1 MMIRG
6 HVFTHLTLIVLFSA
20 AVAAAQGPSAEAPA
34 ASVPQAQKIT
44 TTETVV
50 VTAPGEFRVEQEM
63 QAPALIEEAPGT
75 SPIKSIAQL
84 PSVNFQAADPYGSYE
99 WAVRISVRGFNQS
112 QLGFTL
118 DDIPLGDMSYGNWNG
133 LHISRAIT
141 DENIGRIVLS
151 QGTGA
156 LETASN
162 SNLGGTLQFYSADPS
177 DKRSV
182 TVNQS
187 FGSWSAYRTYAKF
200 ESGLLPSHTKFYLSG
215 AYNLSDKWRGHGQ
228 IGQNYWQLNGKL
240 VHYVGSSGVLSIFAD
255 VSDRREVDYQDV
267 NKVWVQT
274 LGYNWDNYGN
284 WAQSIQAALAYD
296 GVPGYNYPG
305 LVGTVPDPED
315 AGYYGGAGLRK
326 DQIGGI
332 SYKQALSD
340 HLTLKVTGYGHHD
353 DGRGLWFTPYVPTYT
368 DIFTNSVA
376 SFVSPISER
385 TSEYQINRG
394 GLLAS
399 LAYENGRNKVEGGF
413 WFEGEKWNLARRYY
427 PTSLTSPM
435 QSLYDFPVH
444 PFLTQWEYGFNTTV
458 YQIHLQDQFR
468 VNDKLAFSA
477 GFKTA
482 ETTTD
487 GELSTTFLSNPPIMA
502 DPKLQGGLGYY
513 AGKYA
518 QGQLTSG
525 KPFLPQF
532 GANYKFDKSS
542 EIFGDGAYNVRAYQ
556 PGGYGYGA
564 SPWNATQASY
574 SFAVATLKPETSW
587 TEEAGY
593 RLNTH
598 QAAAQVSLF
607 HVNFQNRLLAFA
619 QGSGIAGYASILGN
633 AGGVTTNGADAAI
646 TINLGPDFSLYNGG
660 TWSKSTYDDNVNYY
674 STAAAC
680 PNGNAPV
687 NNTCTYYTKGKV
699 NVDSPEGMYK
709 TALDWHKWGA
719 FVHVGADY
727 MSTRYFT
734 YSNDGSVGGRFQT
747 EAGLGYK
754 REELG
759 AFKDLKL
766 QLNAT
771 NLLNSQYYASIG
783 TNGFIYSDPL
793 SVNNNTL
800 QVGAPRTVSGTL
812 SVRF

>member
-1 MMIRG
+1 MIRG
-6 HVFTHLTLIVLFSA
+6 YFSKHLTLIVLFGA

-34 ASVPQAQKIT
+34 ASTPQPPKIT

-50 VTAPGEFRVEQEM
+50 VTAPGEFRVEQEL

-99 WAVRISVRGFNQS
+99 WAVRISVRGFNQN

-177 DKRSV
+177 DKRSF
-182 TVNQS
+182 TVNQTV
-187 FGSWSAYRTYAKF
+187 GSWSAYRTYAKF

-215 AYNLSDKWRGHGQ
+215 AYNLTDKWRGHGQ

-240 VHYVGSSGVLSIFAD
+240 VHYVGSNGVLSIFAD

-267 NKVWVQT
+267 NKVWVQQ

-284 WAQSIQAALAYD
+284 WPQSVQAAFACD
-296 GVPGYNYPG
+296 GVGSYPAPVNS
-305 LVGTVPDPED
+305 LPSSDDPCD

-332 SYKQALSD
+332 SYKQALTD

-368 DIFTNSVA
+368 DIFTNTYA

-394 GLLAS
+394 GLITS
-399 LAYENGRNKVEGGF
+399 LAYENGRNKIEGGF

-444 PFLTQWEYGFNTTV
+444 PFFTQWEYGFNTTV
-458 YQIHLQDQFR
+458 YQIHLQDQYR
-468 VNDKLAFSA
+468 VNDKLALSA

-502 DPKLQGGLGYY
+502 DPTLQGGLGYY

-525 KPFLPQF
+525 KPILPQF

-542 EIFGDGAYNVRAYQ
+542 EIFGDVAYNVRAYQ

-574 SFAVATLKPETSW
+574 NYAVATLKPETSW

-646 TINLGPDFSLYNGG
+646 TINLGPDVSLYNGG

-674 STAAAC
+674 STACA
-680 PNGNAPV
+680 ND
-687 NNTCTYYTKGKV
+687 TCTYYTKGKV

-709 TALDWHKWGA
+709 TALDWHKRGA
-719 FVHVGADY
+719 FAHIGADY

-747 EAGLGYK
+747 EAGVGYK

-766 QLNAT
+766 QINAT

-800 QVGAPRTVSGTL
+800 QVGAPRTISGTL